1 MTQRDAATDAC
12 TVCGVAGQA
21 RRANILRLGPSA
33 CLFRERRWYDPKTS
47 SLVPVQTMTDPYEI
61 LGLSRTASDDDIRK
75 AYRKLAKKYH
85 PDLNPGKADAEA
97 RFKDISA
104 ANALLSDPEKRARF
118 DRGEIDASGAETQ
131 RSFYRGFADADAAG
145 ARRYGAE
152 EHFVDNEDLE
162 SFFSDLFRHRG
173 AGAGAGATAGGAA
186 GGFRMRGGNAA
197 YSMRVPFLD
206 AVKGA
211 RKRLNLP
218 DGRTLDV
225 DIPAGIDSGQTIR
238 LKGQGGPG
246 LGGGPPGD
254 ALIEIEVEPHPVFR
268 RDGNDIRIDL
278 PVTLAEALLG
288 SKVRVPTVDGTV
300 AMTIPKGAD
309 NGTVLRLKGK
319 GVPAPKSGVR
329 GDQYV
334 TVRPV
339 LPSEVD
345 TGFEDFIRGWYDSH
359 PQDPRSNLG
368 S

>member
-1 MTQRDAATDAC
+1 MP
-12 TVCGVAGQA
+12 
-21 RRANILRLGPSA
+21 I
-33 CLFRERRWYDPKTS
+33 
-47 SLVPVQTMTDPYEI
+47 MTDPYEI
-61 LGLSRTASDDDIRK
+61 LGLSKTASDDDIRK

-97 RFKDISA
+97 RFKDISV

-118 DRGEIDASGAETQ
+118 DRGEIDASGAETP
-131 RSFYRGFADADAAG
+131 RNFYRGFADAGG

-162 SFFSDLFRHRG
+162 GFFSDLFGHRG
-173 AGAGAGATAGGAA
+173 TAGGGGGSPGGA
-186 GGFRMRGGNAA
+186 GGFRMRGGNVTYAL
-197 YSMRVPFLD
+197 RIPFLD

-218 DGRTLDV
+218 EGRALDV

-238 LKGQGGPG
+238 LKGQGAAGM
-246 LGGGPPGD
+246 GGGPAGD
-254 ALIEIEVEPHPVFR
+254 ALIEIEVEPHSLFH

-288 SKVRVPTVDGTV
+288 GKVRVPTVDGTV
-300 AMTIPKGAD
+300 AMTVPKGA
-309 NGTVLRLKGK
+309 NSGTVLRLKGK
-319 GVPAPKSGVR
+319 GVPVKGGGR

-339 LPSEVD
+339 LPVSPDAE
-345 TGFEDFIRGWYDSH
+345 FEDFIRRWYDSH
-359 PQDPRSNLG
+359 PQEPRSNPG
-368 S
+368 SETE

>member
-1 MTQRDAATDAC
+1 M
-12 TVCGVAGQA
+12 
-21 RRANILRLGPSA
+21 GP
-33 CLFRERRWYDPKTS
+33 
-47 SLVPVQTMTDPYEI
+47 VPIMTDPYEI
-61 LGLSRTASDDDIRK
+61 LGLSKTASDEDIRK

-118 DRGEIDASGAETQ
+118 DRGEIDASGAETP
-131 RSFYRGFADADAAG
+131 RNFYRGFADAGG

-162 SFFSDLFRHRG
+162 SFFSDLFGHRG
-173 AGAGAGATAGGAA
+173 AAGGGAAGASA
-186 GGFRMRGGNAA
+186 GGFRMRGGNVT
-197 YSMRVPFLD
+197 YSLRVPFLD

-218 DGRTLDV
+218 DGRALDV

-238 LKGQGGPG
+238 LKGQGGAG
-246 LGGGPPGD
+246 IGGGPAGD
-254 ALIEIEVEPHPVFR
+254 ALIEIEVEPHALFR
-268 RDGNDIRIDL
+268 RDGSDIRIDL

-288 SKVRVPTVDGTV
+288 GKVRVPTVDGAV
-300 AMTIPKGAD
+300 AMTVPKGA
-309 NGTVLRLKGK
+309 NSGTVLRLKGK
-319 GVPAPKSGVR
+319 GVPAPKGGAR

-339 LPSEVD
+339 LPSSPDGE
-345 TGFEDFIRGWYDSH
+345 FEEFIRRWYEAH
-359 PQDPRSNLG
+359 PHDPRSNLG
-368 S
+368 SETE